1 VGDLDRA
8 RIDQVLAVAMTV
20 VAEVQIWANR
30 SIHDRPEAALA
41 GLVLCGGVGVRR
53 RWPLGSVLAGV
64 GAVSGEAAFGGSLVD
79 HVIVALPA
87 GILVFYGA
95 GAFLDPRRSRIA
107 LVAGV
112 LGLIPAVLLTPHA
125 VSDLFFEPVI
135 LAFLPWLCGRWLRER
150 ARRVQQF
157 RELSERLDSERE
169 QRVSVAADQERIGQW
184 GVGRLLDRA

>member
-1 VGDLDRA
+1 
-8 RIDQVLAVAMTV
+8 M
-20 VAEVQIWANR
+20 W
-30 SIHDRPEAALA
+30 
-41 GLVLCGGVGVRR
+41 GVGVRR

-79 HVIVALPA
+79 HVIVARPA

-169 QRVSVAADQERIGQW
+169 QRVSVDADQERIGQW

>member
-1 VGDLDRA
+1 VRDLDRA

-79 HVIVALPA
+79 HVIVARPA

-135 LAFLPWLCGRWLRER
+135 LAFLPLAVWPLAAR
-150 ARRVQQF
+150 ARAPRTAVP
-157 RELSERLDSERE
+157 RALR
-169 QRVSVAADQERIGQW
+169 AA
-184 GVGRLLDRA
+184 